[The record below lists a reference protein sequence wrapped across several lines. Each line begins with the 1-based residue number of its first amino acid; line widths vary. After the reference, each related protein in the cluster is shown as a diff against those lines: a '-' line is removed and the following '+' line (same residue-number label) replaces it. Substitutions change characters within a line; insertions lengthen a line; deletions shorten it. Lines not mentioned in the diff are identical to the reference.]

1 MKEFCSVTEFELFR
15 QQYPFDLLSEE
26 EFQDVFGKASV
37 KEYSTNEFIIHEDQ
51 EDDSID
57 IHFMISGLAKN
68 IMHRSNGRQLSV
80 RFYYPGDLIGVMI
93 LLTSGEMRFS
103 VQALEPIKTICF
115 ERESFLQIMSNNT
128 QFSKVVMDGIS
139 HLMKSLYD
147 EVKYKSSSTDEED
160 DRELYKKRAD
170 AYMEPP
176 TFIHPQASI
185 EKAARMLQQ
194 QKIEALIVSEDSR
207 SMLGMIGYSE
217 ILKAYFEND
226 HNNPVQAYM
235 SEEAYEISEQEFIY
249 DALSYLKHHPTE
261 IIPVLHKD
269 KVVGILRQ
277 SSFFTIKNSVYF
289 DLTYK
294 ISNSASVEEIK
305 SLSPIYNER
314 FQQFVRSL
322 IKDKMLA
329 YDIAELMTNYNDRI
343 HKQIVQIAE
352 DEMIRE
358 GYGAPPVNYCFLV
371 LGSEGRKEQAFST
384 DQDNAMI
391 MADYDKS
398 KHKKKIDAYFS
409 IFSRKINDMLNEC
422 GYPYCTGGIMAK
434 EDKWRKQTDE
444 WHADIDQWISKMDAE
459 EIRDFTIFM
468 DFRPI
473 SGDYSLAYD
482 LKKYVTQKVQKSLN
496 LHQLLMKDT
505 LRFRVPVQPF
515 GRISGIG
522 KKRTLNI
529 KKSAIMQI
537 VNAIRIYSMKYG
549 IEEIN
554 TVNRL
559 DALAEHERFHPRDVE
574 NAKTALH
581 RLMLFRLQSN
591 LEQLEEG
598 DTLSNDLKLA
608 PLKKEERR
616 SLREALIIAK
626 RLQQVL
632 ELSYNRNR
640 VV

>member
-1 MKEFCSVTEFELFR
+1 MQEFELFKT
-15 QQYPFDLLSEE
+15 QYPFDLLNDE
-26 EFQDVFGKASV
+26 EFEEIFGEAVV
-37 KEYSTNEFIIHEDQ
+37 KEYSKNEFLIHEDQ
-51 EDDSID
+51 EDDTID
-57 IHFMISGLAKN
+57 IHFLVSGLAKN

-80 RFYYPGDLIGVMI
+80 RFYYPGDLVGIMI

-103 VQALEPIKTICF
+103 VQALEPVKTLCF
-115 ERESFLQIMSNNT
+115 NRESFLQVMSNNT
-128 QFSKVVMDGIS
+128 KFSKVVMDGIS

-147 EVKYKSSSTDEED
+147 EVKYKSSTTDEQD
-160 DRELYKKRAD
+160 DRELYKKRAE
-170 AYMEPP
+170 AYMETP
-176 TFIHPQASI
+176 TFIHPDASI
-185 EKAARMLQQ
+185 EEAARMLQQ
-194 QKIEALIVSEDSR
+194 QKIEALIVSDDGKT
-207 SMLGMIGYSE
+207 MLGMIGYGE

-226 HNNPVQAYM
+226 HLNPVSAYM
-235 SEEAYEISEQEFIY
+235 AEESYEINQQEFIY

-269 KVVGILRQ
+269 KVVGVLRQ

-289 DLTYK
+289 DLTYR
-294 ISNSASVEEIK
+294 ISNATSVEEIK
-305 SLSPIYNER
+305 PLSPILNVR
-314 FQQFVRSL
+314 FQQFIRSL
-322 IKDKMLA
+322 IKEKMFA

-352 DEMIRE
+352 DEMIAE
-358 GYGAPPVNYCFLV
+358 GHGAPPINYCFLV
-371 LGSEGRKEQAFST
+371 MGSEGRKEQSFST
-384 DQDNAMI
+384 DQDNGMI
-391 MADYDKS
+391 LADYENS
-398 KHKKKIDAYFS
+398 KNYKQIEEYFQ
-409 IFSRKINDMLNEC
+409 IFAEKINRMLNEC
-422 GYPYCTGGIMAK
+422 GFPYCKGGIMAK
-434 EDKWRKQTDE
+434 EDKWRQQMSN
-444 WHADIDQWISKMDAE
+444 WHKSIDRWIEQMDAE

-473 SGDYSLAYD
+473 FGDYSLAYD
-482 LKKYVTQKVQKSLN
+482 LKKYVTDRVSKSLN

-515 GRISGIG
+515 GRISGVG
-522 KKRTLNI
+522 KKRTLNL

-537 VNAIRIYSMKYG
+537 VNAVRIYSMKHG
-549 IEEIN
+549 IEAIN

-559 DALAEHERFHPRDVE
+559 EALAEQERFHPRDVE

-581 RLMLFRLQSN
+581 RLMLFRLEEN
-591 LEQLEEG
+591 LAQLEE
-598 DTLSNDLKLA
+598 DETLSNDLKLTQ
-608 PLKKEERR
+608 LKKDQRR

>member
-1 MKEFCSVTEFELFR
+1 MTDQFELFR
-15 QQYPFDLLSEE
+15 NQYPFDLLSEDE
-26 EFQDVFGKASV
+26 YQELISNAAEKN
-37 KEYSTNEFIIHEDQ
+37 YSTNEFIIHEDQ
-51 EDDSID
+51 KDESID
-57 IHFMISGLAKN
+57 IHFLVSGLAKN
-68 IMHRSNGRQLSV
+68 IMHRSNGKQLSV
-80 RFYYPGDLIGVMI
+80 RFYYPGDLIGLMI

-103 VQALEPIKTICF
+103 VQALEPISTLRF
-115 ERESFLQIMSNNT
+115 ERESFMKIMAKNS

-147 EVKYKSSSTDEED
+147 EIKYKSSTTDEQD

-176 TFIHPQASI
+176 RFIHPDDPI
-185 EKAARMLQQ
+185 EKAARLLQK
-194 QKIEALIVSEDSR
+194 QKVEALIVSEDR
-207 SMLGMIGYSE
+207 KTMLGMINYGD
-217 ILKAYFEND
+217 LLRAYFEND
-226 HNNPVQAYM
+226 HNNPVKAYM
-235 SEEAYEISEQEFIY
+235 SEESYSISDQEFIY

-269 KVVGILRQ
+269 KIVGILRQ

-289 DLTYK
+289 DLTYR
-294 ISNSASVEEIK
+294 ISNAASIEEIQQ
-305 SLSPIYNER
+305 LSPIYNRR
-314 FQQFVRSL
+314 FHQFVESL
-322 IKDKMLA
+322 IHEGMFA

-343 HKQIVQIAE
+343 HKQVVQIAE
-352 DEMIRE
+352 DEMIQE
-358 GYGAPPVNYCFLV
+358 GHGAPPVNYCFLV
-371 LGSEGRKEQAFST
+371 MGSEGRKEQSFST
-384 DQDNAMI
+384 DQDNGMI
-391 MADYDKS
+391 LSNYDHSQNKKQIDDYFLL
-398 KHKKKIDAYFS
+398 FS
-409 IFSRKINDMLNEC
+409 QKINAMLNEC
-422 GYPYCTGGIMAK
+422 GYPYCKGGIMAK
-434 EDKWRKQTDE
+434 EDKWRKQTGDWE
-444 WHADIDQWISKMDAE
+444 RSVNQWIEKMDAE

-473 SGDYSLAYD
+473 FGDYSLAYE
-482 LKKYVTQKVQKSLN
+482 LKKFVTARVKRSLS

-515 GRISGIG
+515 GRISGAG

-549 IEEIN
+549 VEDIN
-554 TVNRL
+554 TINRL
-559 DALAEHERFHPRDVE
+559 KSLEEQERFHPRDVE
-574 NAKTALH
+574 NAKLALH
-581 RLMLFRLQSN
+581 RLMLFRLKENLRQ
-591 LEQLEEG
+591 LEQGEP
-598 DTLSNDLKLA
+598 LSNDLKLTQI
-608 PLKKEERR
+608 KKDERR

>member
-1 MKEFCSVTEFELFR
+1 MTEFEMFR
-15 QQYPFDLLSEE
+15 KQYPFDLLSEE
-26 EFQDVFGKASV
+26 EFEEVFGKAMVREFS
-37 KEYSTNEFIIHEDQ
+37 KNEFIIHEDH
-51 EDDSID
+51 EDDTID
-57 IHFMISGLAKN
+57 IHFMVSGLAKN

-80 RFYYPGDLIGVMI
+80 RFYYPGDLVGVMI

-115 ERESFLQIMSNNT
+115 ERESFLKVMSNNNH
-128 QFSKVVMDGIS
+128 FSKVVMDGIS

-147 EVKYKSSSTDEED
+147 EVKYKSSTTDEQD

-176 TFIHPQASI
+176 TFIHPEASI

-194 QKIEALIVSEDSR
+194 QKIEALIVSDDQQ
-207 SMLGMIGYSE
+207 SMLGMIGYGE

-226 HNNPVQAYM
+226 HKNPVKAYM
-235 SEEAYEISEQEFIY
+235 SEEAYEINEQEFIY

-294 ISNSASVEEIK
+294 ISNATTIEEIK
-305 SLSPIYNER
+305 PLSPIHNER
-314 FQQFVRSL
+314 FQKFIASL
-322 IKDKMLA
+322 IKEHTFA

-343 HKQIVQIAE
+343 HKQVVQIAE

-358 GYGAPPVNYCFLV
+358 GHGAPPVNYCFLV
-371 LGSEGRKEQAFST
+371 MGSEGRKEQAFST
-384 DQDNAMI
+384 DQDNAI
-391 MADYDKS
+391 ILADYDKS
-398 KHKKKIDAYFS
+398 KHKAKIEKYFE
-409 IFSRKINDMLNEC
+409 IFTLKINDMLNEC
-422 GYPYCTGGIMAK
+422 GFPYCTGGIMAK
-434 EDKWRKQTDE
+434 EPKWRQQMSD
-444 WHADIDQWISKMDAE
+444 WQGSIDQWINKMDAE

-473 SGDYSLAYD
+473 TGDYSLAYD
-482 LKKYVTQKVQKSLN
+482 LKKYVTKRVQKSLN

-522 KKRTLNI
+522 KKRTLNL

-559 DALAEHERFHPRDVE
+559 EALAEQERFHPRDVE

-581 RLMLFRLQSN
+581 RLMLFRLKAN
-591 LEQLEEG
+591 LQQLDDEEP
-598 DTLSNDLKLA
+598 LSNDLKLG
-608 PLKKEERR
+608 PMKKEERR

>member
-1 MKEFCSVTEFELFR
+1 MAEFELFR
-15 QQYPFDLLSEE
+15 NQYPFDLLTDDEFEE
-26 EFQDVFGKASV
+26 VFGKAVV
-37 KEYSTNEFIIHEDQ
+37 KEYGKNEFLIHEDQ
-51 EDDSID
+51 ADETID
-57 IHFMISGLAKN
+57 IHFLVSGLAKN
-68 IMHRSNGRQLSV
+68 IMHRSNGKQLSV

-103 VQALEPIKTICF
+103 VQALEPIKTLCF
-115 ERESFLQIMSNNT
+115 ERESFLKMMSNNT
-128 QFSKVVMDGIS
+128 KFSKVVMDGIS

-147 EVKYKSSSTDEED
+147 EVKYKSSSTDEQD

-176 TFIHPQASI
+176 TFIHPESTI

-194 QKIEALIVSEDSR
+194 QKIEALIVSDDQKT
-207 SMLGMIGYSE
+207 MLGMIGYGE
-217 ILKAYFEND
+217 ILRAYFEND
-226 HNNPVQAYM
+226 HKNPVKAYM
-235 SEEAYEISEQEFIY
+235 SEEAYEINEQEFIY

-289 DLTYK
+289 DLTYR
-294 ISNSASVEEIK
+294 ISNATTIGEIK
-305 SLSPIYNER
+305 DLSPIYNKR
-314 FQQFVRSL
+314 FQEFVSSL
-322 IKDKMLA
+322 IRDNMFA

-343 HKQIVQIAE
+343 HKQVVQIAE
-352 DEMIRE
+352 DEMIAE
-358 GYGAPPVNYCFLV
+358 GYGAPPINYCFLV
-371 LGSEGRKEQAFST
+371 MGSEGRKEQAFST
-384 DQDNAMI
+384 DQDNGMI
-391 MADYDKS
+391 LADYEHS
-398 KHKKKIDAYFS
+398 KNKKQIEQYFLT
-409 IFSRKINDMLNEC
+409 FSEKINSMLNEC
-422 GYPYCTGGIMAK
+422 GFPYCKGGIMAK
-434 EDKWRKQTDE
+434 ERKWRQQMSE
-444 WHADIDQWISKMDAE
+444 WHTSINKWIEQMDAE

-473 SGDYSLAYD
+473 FGDYSLAYD
-482 LKKYVTQKVQKSLN
+482 LKKFVTGQVKKSLN

-515 GRISGIG
+515 GRISGVG
-522 KKRTLNI
+522 KKRTLNL

-559 DALAEHERFHPRDVE
+559 DALAEQERFHPRDVE
-574 NAKTALH
+574 NAKTSMH
-581 RLMLFRLQSN
+581 RLMLFRLKEN
-591 LEQLEEG
+591 LQQLEHGEP
-598 DTLSNDLKLA
+598 LSNDLRLGQ
-608 PLKKEERR
+608 LKKDERR

>member
-1 MKEFCSVTEFELFR
+1 MTEFELFKK
-15 QQYPFDLLSEE
+15 QYPFDLLTEE
-26 EFQDVFGKASV
+26 EFQEVFGKAVV

-51 EDDSID
+51 SDDTID
-57 IHFMISGLAKN
+57 IHFLVSGLANN

-80 RFYYPGDLIGVMI
+80 RYYYPGDLVGVMI

-103 VQALEPIKTICF
+103 VQALEPVKTLCF
-115 ERESFLQIMSNNT
+115 EREAFLKVMSNNT

-147 EVKYKSSSTDEED
+147 EIKYKSSTTDEQD

-170 AYMEPP
+170 AFMEPP
-176 TFIHPQASI
+176 TFIHPEASI

-194 QKIEALIVSEDSR
+194 QKIEALIVSEDQKT
-207 SMLGMIGYSE
+207 MLGMIGYAE
-217 ILKAYFEND
+217 ILRAYFEND
-226 HNNPVQAYM
+226 HRNPVKAYM
-235 SEEAYEISEQEFIY
+235 GEEAYEINQQEFIY

-261 IIPVLHKD
+261 IIPVLHKGF
-269 KVVGILRQ
+269 VVGILRQ

-289 DLTYK
+289 DLTYR
-294 ISNSASVEEIK
+294 ISNATNPEEIK
-305 SLSPIYNER
+305 KLSPVYNER
-314 FQQFVRSL
+314 FQQFVTSL
-322 IKDKMLA
+322 IRENMFA
-329 YDIAELMTNYNDRI
+329 YDIAELITNYNDRI

-352 DEMIRE
+352 DQMIDE
-358 GYGAPPVNYCFLV
+358 GFGPPPINYCFLV
-371 LGSEGRKEQAFST
+371 MGSEGRKEQAFST
-384 DQDNAMI
+384 DQDNGMI
-391 MADYDKS
+391 LSDYSHS
-398 KHKKKIDAYFS
+398 KHKTRIDEYFLIFAKKIN
-409 IFSRKINDMLNEC
+409 RMLDEC
-422 GYPYCTGGIMAK
+422 GFPYCNGGIMAK
-434 EDKWRKQTDE
+434 EEKWRKQKSE
-444 WHADIDQWISKMDAE
+444 WHGIVDSWIEKMDAE

-473 SGDYSLAYD
+473 FGDYSLAYD
-482 LKKYVTQKVQKSLN
+482 LKKYVTKRVQKSLN

-515 GRISGIG
+515 GRISGVG
-522 KKRTLNI
+522 KKRTLNL

-549 IEEIN
+549 IEDIN

-559 DALAEHERFHPRDVE
+559 EALAEQERFHPRDVE

-581 RLMLFRLQSN
+581 RLMLFRLKEN
-591 LEQLEEG
+591 LRQLKDNE
-598 DTLSNDLKLA
+598 TLSNDLKLTQM
-608 PLKKEERR
+608 KKDERR

>member
-1 MKEFCSVTEFELFR
+1 MEEFELFKK
-15 QQYPFDLLSEE
+15 QYPFDLLSEE
-26 EFQDVFGKASV
+26 EFDAIFGKAVV
-37 KEYSTNEFIIHEDQ
+37 KEYSKNEFLIHEDQ
-51 EDDSID
+51 ADDTID
-57 IHFMISGLAKN
+57 IHFLISGLAKN

-103 VQALEPIKTICF
+103 VQALEPIKTLCF
-115 ERESFLQIMSNNT
+115 ERESFLEIMSNNT

-147 EVKYKSSSTDEED
+147 EVKYKSSTTDEQD

-170 AYMEPP
+170 AYMETP
-176 TFIHPQASI
+176 TFIHPDESI
-185 EKAARMLQQ
+185 EQAARLLQQ
-194 QKIEALIVSEDSR
+194 QKIEALIVSEDQKT
-207 SMLGMIGYSE
+207 MLGMIGYGE
-217 ILKAYFEND
+217 ILRAYFEND
-226 HNNPVQAYM
+226 HRNPVRAYM
-235 SEEAYEISEQEFIY
+235 SEEAYEINEQEFIY

-269 KVVGILRQ
+269 KIVGILRQ

-289 DLTYK
+289 DLTYR
-294 ISNSASVEEIK
+294 ISNATTANEIK
-305 SLSPIYNER
+305 QLSPIHNER
-314 FQQFVRSL
+314 FQQFVASL
-322 IKDKMLA
+322 INDHMFA
-329 YDIAELMTNYNDRI
+329 YDIAELITNYNDRI

-352 DEMIRE
+352 DEMIAE

-371 LGSEGRKEQAFST
+371 MGSEGRKEQAFST
-384 DQDNAMI
+384 DQDNGMI
-391 MADYDKS
+391 LSDYELS
-398 KHKKKIDAYFS
+398 KNKQQIESYFV
-409 IFSRKINDMLNEC
+409 IFAEKINAMLDDC
-422 GYPYCTGGIMAK
+422 GFPYCKGGIMAK
-434 EDKWRKQTDE
+434 EDKWRKQMTD
-444 WHADIDQWISKMDAE
+444 WHQTIDQWINQMDAE

-473 SGDYSLAYD
+473 FGDYSLAYD
-482 LKKYVTQKVQKSLN
+482 LKKYVTKRVQKSLN

-515 GRISGIG
+515 GRISGVG
-522 KKRTLNI
+522 KKRTLNL

-537 VNAIRIYSMKYG
+537 VNAIRIYSMKHG

-559 DALAEHERFHPRDVE
+559 DALAEQERFHPRDVE

-581 RLMLFRLQSN
+581 RLMMFRLKEN
-591 LEQLEEG
+591 LNQLKENE
-598 DTLSNDLKLA
+598 TLSNDLRLGQ
-608 PLKKEERR
+608 LKKDERR

>member
-1 MKEFCSVTEFELFR
+1 MYEQFELYR
-15 QQYPFDLLSEE
+15 KQYPFDLLTEV
-26 EFQDVFGKASV
+26 EFAEMFGKAEV
-37 KEYSTNEFIIHEDQ
+37 KHYSANEFLLHEDQ
-51 EDDSID
+51 KDESID
-57 IHFMISGLAKN
+57 IHFLVSGLAKN
-68 IMHRSNGRQLSV
+68 IMHRSNGKQLSV

-103 VQALEPIKTICF
+103 VQALEPLQTLCF
-115 ERESFLQIMSNNT
+115 ERESFLKIMSNNT

-147 EVKYKSSSTDEED
+147 EIKYKSSTSDEQD

-170 AYMEPP
+170 SYMETPA
-176 TFIHPQASI
+176 FIHPEDSI

-194 QKIEALIVSEDSR
+194 EKIEALIVSEDQR
-207 SMLGMIGYSE
+207 TMLGMIGYGD
-217 ILKAYFEND
+217 LLRAYFDND
-226 HNNPVQAYM
+226 HNNPVKTYM
-235 SEEAYEISEQEFIY
+235 AEESFSITDQEFIY

-269 KVVGILRQ
+269 KIVGVLRQ

-289 DLTYK
+289 DLTYR
-294 ISNSASVEEIK
+294 ISNASTLEEIHQ
-305 SLSPIYNER
+305 LSPVHNER
-314 FQQFVRSL
+314 FQQFIDSL
-322 IKDKMLA
+322 IDDGMLA

-343 HKQIVQIAE
+343 HKQIVQLAE
-352 DEMIRE
+352 DHMVAD
-358 GYGAPPVNYCFLV
+358 GYGPPPINYCFLV
-371 LGSEGRKEQAFST
+371 MGSEGRKEQAFST
-384 DQDNAMI
+384 DQDNGIILANYE
-391 MADYDKS
+391 DSPNKNE
-398 KHKKKIDAYFS
+398 IDHYFS
-409 IFSRKINDMLNEC
+409 VFTRKINEMLDHC
-422 GYPYCTGGIMAK
+422 DYPFCKGGIMAR
-434 EDKWRKQTDE
+434 EPKWRHQLKE
-444 WHADIDQWISKMDAE
+444 WYESIDHWIKKMDAE

-473 SGDYSLAYD
+473 FGDFSLAYG
-482 LKKYVTQKVQKSLN
+482 LKKYVTERVKKSLN

-515 GRISGIG
+515 GRISGVG

-549 IEEIN
+549 IEDIN

-559 DALAEHERFHPRDVE
+559 DSLAESERFHPRDVE
-574 NAKTALH
+574 NAKIALH
-581 RLMLFRLQSN
+581 RLMLVRLKEN
-591 LEQLEEG
+591 LRQLKDKEPLTNEIG
-598 DTLSNDLKLA
+598 LNH
-608 PLKKEERR
+608 LKKDERR
-616 SLREALIIAK
+616 SLREALVIAK

>member
-1 MKEFCSVTEFELFR
+1 MTEFELFKA
-15 QQYPFDLLSEE
+15 QYPFDLLTDE
-26 EFQDVFGKASV
+26 EFEEVFGEAVV
-37 KEYSTNEFIIHEDQ
+37 KEYSKNEFLIHEDQ
-51 EDDSID
+51 EDETID
-57 IHFMISGLAKN
+57 IHFLVSGLAKN

-80 RFYYPGDLIGVMI
+80 RFYYPGDLIGIMI

-103 VQALEPIKTICF
+103 VQALEPVKTLCF
-115 ERESFLQIMSNNT
+115 KRESFLKVMSNNT
-128 QFSKVVMDGIS
+128 KFSKVVMDGIS

-147 EVKYKSSSTDEED
+147 EVKYKSSTTDEQD
-160 DRELYKKRAD
+160 DRELYKKRAE
-170 AYMEPP
+170 AYMETP
-176 TFIHPQASI
+176 TFIHPDASI
-185 EKAARMLQQ
+185 EKAARLLQQ
-194 QKIEALIVSEDSR
+194 QKIEALIVSDDQKT
-207 SMLGMIGYSE
+207 MLGMIGYGE

-226 HNNPVQAYM
+226 HLNPVRAYM
-235 SEEAYEISEQEFIY
+235 SEESYEINQQEFIY

-261 IIPVLHKD
+261 IIPVLHRD
-269 KVVGILRQ
+269 KVVGVLRQ

-289 DLTYK
+289 DLTYR
-294 ISNSASVEEIK
+294 ISNATKLEEIK
-305 SLSPIYNER
+305 PLSPIHNQR

-322 IKDKMLA
+322 INEKMFA

-352 DEMIRE
+352 DEMIAE
-358 GYGAPPVNYCFLV
+358 GYGAPPINYCFLV
-371 LGSEGRKEQAFST
+371 MGSEGRKEQSFST
-384 DQDNAMI
+384 DQDNGMI
-391 MADYDKS
+391 LADYEHS
-398 KHKKKIDAYFS
+398 KHKQQIEDYFLL
-409 IFSRKINDMLNEC
+409 FAEKINRMLNDC
-422 GYPYCTGGIMAK
+422 GYPYCKGGIMAK
-434 EDKWRKQTDE
+434 EGKWRNQMSN
-444 WHADIDQWISKMDAE
+444 WHKSIDRWIEQMDAE

-473 SGDYSLAYD
+473 FGDYSLAYD
-482 LKKYVTQKVQKSLN
+482 LKKYVTNRVKKSLN

-515 GRISGIG
+515 GRISGVG
-522 KKRTLNI
+522 KKRSLNL

-537 VNAIRIYSMKYG
+537 VNAVRIYSMKHG

-559 DALAEHERFHPRDVE
+559 EALAEQERFHPRDVE

-581 RLMLFRLQSN
+581 RLMLFRLEEN
-591 LEQLEEG
+591 LAQLDQQE
-598 DTLSNDLKLA
+598 TLSNDLKLTQ
-608 PLKKEERR
+608 LKKDQRR

>member
-1 MKEFCSVTEFELFR
+1 MAEFELFKK
-15 QQYPFDLLSEE
+15 QYPFDLLSEE
-26 EFQDVFGKASV
+26 EFDEVFGKAVV
-37 KEYSTNEFIIHEDQ
+37 KEYSKNEFLIHEDQ
-51 EDDSID
+51 ADDTID
-57 IHFMISGLAKN
+57 IHFLISGLAKN

-103 VQALEPIKTICF
+103 VQALEPIKTLCF
-115 ERESFLQIMSNNT
+115 ERESFLKIMSNNT

-147 EVKYKSSSTDEED
+147 EVKYKSSTTDEQD

-170 AYMEPP
+170 AYMESP
-176 TFIHPQASI
+176 TFIHPDESI
-185 EKAARMLQQ
+185 EQAARLLQQ
-194 QKIEALIVSEDSR
+194 QKIEALIVSEDQK
-207 SMLGMIGYSE
+207 SMLGMIGYGE
-217 ILKAYFEND
+217 ILRAYFEND
-226 HNNPVQAYM
+226 HRNPVRAYM
-235 SEEAYEISEQEFIY
+235 SEEAYEINEQEFIY

-269 KVVGILRQ
+269 KIVGILRQ

-289 DLTYK
+289 DLTYR
-294 ISNSASVEEIK
+294 ISNATTAKEIK
-305 SLSPIYNER
+305 QLSPIHNER
-314 FQQFVRSL
+314 FQQFVASL
-322 IKDKMLA
+322 INDHMFA

-352 DEMIRE
+352 DEMIAE

-371 LGSEGRKEQAFST
+371 MGSEGRKEQAFST
-384 DQDNAMI
+384 DQDNGMI
-391 MADYDKS
+391 LADYENS
-398 KHKKKIDAYFS
+398 KNKKQIESYFLT
-409 IFSRKINDMLNEC
+409 FAEKINAMLDDC
-422 GYPYCTGGIMAK
+422 GFPYCKGGIMAK
-434 EDKWRKQTDE
+434 EDKWRQQMTDWHQT
-444 WHADIDQWISKMDAE
+444 IDQWINQMDAE

-473 SGDYSLAYD
+473 FGDYSLAYD
-482 LKKYVTQKVQKSLN
+482 LKKYVTKRVQKSLN

-515 GRISGIG
+515 GRISGVG
-522 KKRTLNI
+522 KKRTLNL

-537 VNAIRIYSMKYG
+537 VNAIRIYSMKHG

-559 DALAEHERFHPRDVE
+559 DALAEQERFHPRDVE

-581 RLMLFRLQSN
+581 RLMMFRLKEN
-591 LEQLEEG
+591 LNQLNENE
-598 DTLSNDLKLA
+598 TLSNDLRLGQ
-608 PLKKEERR
+608 LKKDERR
-616 SLREALIIAK
+616 SLRESLIIAK

>member
-1 MKEFCSVTEFELFR
+1 MAEFELFR
-15 QQYPFDLLSEE
+15 TQYPFDLLSEE
-26 EFQDVFGKASV
+26 EFEEVFGKAVV
-37 KEYSTNEFIIHEDQ
+37 KEFSKNEFLIHEDQ
-51 EDDSID
+51 ADDTID
-57 IHFMISGLAKN
+57 IHFLVSGLAKN

-103 VQALEPIKTICF
+103 VQALEPIKTLCF
-115 ERESFLQIMSNNT
+115 ERESFLKVMSNNT
-128 QFSKVVMDGIS
+128 KFSKVVMDGIS

-147 EVKYKSSSTDEED
+147 EVKYKSSTTDEQD
-160 DRELYKKRAD
+160 DRDLYKKRAE
-170 AYMEPP
+170 AYMETP
-176 TFIHPQASI
+176 TFIHPDASI
-185 EKAARMLQQ
+185 EEAARLLQQ
-194 QKIEALIVSEDSR
+194 QKIEALIVSDDEK
-207 SMLGMIGYSE
+207 SMLGMIGYGE

-226 HNNPVQAYM
+226 HLNPVRAYM
-235 SEEAYEISEQEFIY
+235 SEESYEINQQEFIY

-261 IIPVLHKD
+261 IIPVLHRD
-269 KVVGILRQ
+269 KVVGVLRQ

-289 DLTYK
+289 DLTYR
-294 ISNSASVEEIK
+294 ISNATSVEEIK
-305 SLSPIYNER
+305 QLSPIYNKR

-322 IKDKMLA
+322 IKENMFA

-352 DEMIRE
+352 DEMIAE
-358 GYGAPPVNYCFLV
+358 GHGAPPVNYCFLV
-371 LGSEGRKEQAFST
+371 MGSEGRKEQSFST
-384 DQDNAMI
+384 DQDNGMI
-391 MADYDKS
+391 LSDYENS
-398 KHKKKIDAYFS
+398 KHKKQIEAYF
-409 IFSRKINDMLNEC
+409 ITFAEKINRMLDDC
-422 GYPYCTGGIMAK
+422 GFPYCNGGIMAK
-434 EDKWRKQTDE
+434 EDKWRQQMTN
-444 WHADIDQWISKMDAE
+444 WHKSIDRWIEQMDAE

-473 SGDYSLAYD
+473 FGDYSLAYD
-482 LKKYVTQKVQKSLN
+482 LKKYVTNRVQKSLN

-515 GRISGIG
+515 GRISGVG
-522 KKRTLNI
+522 KKRTLNL

-537 VNAIRIYSMKYG
+537 VNAVRIYSMKHG
-549 IEEIN
+549 IEAIN

-559 DALAEHERFHPRDVE
+559 ESLAEQERFHPRDVE

-581 RLMLFRLQSN
+581 RLMLFRLETN
-591 LEQLEEG
+591 LNQLEEEES
-598 DTLSNDLKLA
+598 LSNDLKLSQ
-608 PLKKEERR
+608 LKKDQRR